1 MATAVA
7 HTVEHVPTAAV
18 QHKAQRALVLMLPV
32 VGLAMIIA
40 LPSAQTWGMITGF
53 LSVYTV
59 MFYVGVFASGGVVLY
74 QSLANRSLTIRECI
88 AVVATA
94 TLIAGVSTLLH
105 ESLIGPFGSYNAGR
119 MLFVAYTGAAA
130 IALTVGAVRSEVQE
144 ILGELRPEAVGAF
157 IAVVGLGVLSAA
169 RAENVQYA
177 FMDVSL
183 YMGLVGAVLV
193 VAAGSLAQQERLRA
207 LLLWGVVLCVSLYM
221 LTWGYS
227 WLQHGLYGRMIVWPD
242 INLGFSNIR
251 LFNHLQTWTLPLL
264 VLPLLLLP
272 KKHLIAKTALFFLCC
287 GWWMLL
293 FTSGGR
299 GTVFGLIVASLAVA
313 LLFRTRAVR
322 WLRVQGAAAAIG
334 GVLYGLVYYTTAAR
348 SLLHR
353 SATSDSGRFDYW
365 AFALEQIQS
374 APLLGVGPMHYAVYP
389 DSMGGSPHNAVLQF
403 AAEWG
408 LIAATLLVI
417 IVTWALV
424 AWVRQSMHVVC
435 TEDGGQRSQ
444 VHVALTACLIAALAH
459 TMVSGLV
466 VAPMS
471 QFLLVLVVGW
481 ALGLYVVTAREKHPE
496 ADPPRSRASGPL
508 CATLLASIVL
518 SSLFLIGSTVSE
530 ASDVMERQQQFKEQT
545 TDRKLHPR
553 FWQQGFIIV
562 NVEN

>member
-1 MATAVA
+1 M
-7 HTVEHVPTAAV
+7 EPVPTAAV
-18 QHKAQRALVLMLPV
+18 QHKAQRALVLVLPV
-32 VGLAMIIA
+32 IGLAAIIV
-40 LPSAQTWGMITGF
+40 LPSAQTWSMATGF
-53 LSVYTV
+53 LPVYTV
-59 MFYVGVFASGGVVLY
+59 MLFVGVLASGGVVLY
-74 QSLANRSLTIRECI
+74 QSLASRTLTSKESI

-94 TLIAGVSTLLH
+94 TLVAGGSTLLY

-130 IALTVGAVRSEVQE
+130 IALALPSVRIEVQR
-144 ILGELRPEAVGAF
+144 IVGQLGPEAVGAF
-157 IAVVGLGVLSAA
+157 IVVVGLGVLSAA
-169 RAENVQYA
+169 HAENVQYA

-183 YMGLVGAVLV
+183 YMGLAGAVLI
-193 VAAGSLAQQERLRA
+193 VAAASLAHQERLRA

-227 WLQHGLYGRMIVWPD
+227 WLQHSVHGRMLVWPD
-242 INLGFSNIR
+242 INLGFPNIR
-251 LFNHLQTWTLPLL
+251 FFNHLQTWTLPLL
-264 VLPLLLLP
+264 VLPLFLLP
-272 KKHLIAKTALFFLCC
+272 KRQVIAKAALSFLCC

-299 GTVFGLIVASLAVA
+299 GTVFGLIVASIAVA
-313 LLFRTRAVR
+313 VLFRARAIR
-322 WLRVQGAAAAIG
+322 WLGVQGAAAAVG
-334 GVLYGLVYYTTAAR
+334 GILYGILYYTSASR

-389 DSMGGSPHNAVLQF
+389 ESMGGHPHNAVLQF

-408 LIAATLLVI
+408 LIAATLLVFI
-417 IVTWALV
+417 AAWALV
-424 AWVRQSMHVVC
+424 AWVRQSIHVARS
-435 TEDGGQRSQ
+435 EDDARRTQ
-444 VHVALTACLIAALAH
+444 VRVALTASLLAALAH

-471 QFLLVLVVGW
+471 QLLLVLVVGW
-481 ALGLYVVTAREKHPE
+481 AMGLYVLTAQAEQDQAPGMPE
-496 ADPPRSRASGPL
+496 PRAPGALSVAIM
-508 CATLLASIVL
+508 AFIVIGG
-518 SSLFLIGSTVSE
+518 LFLVGSTASE
-530 ASDVMERQQQFKEQT
+530 AAQVMGQQQHFQEQA
-545 TDRKLHPR
+545 DDPELNPR